1 MKLDEKELLQGLRQ
15 ADKRAFEVLVDTYQ
29 KRILAIACGITL
41 DREESLEIVQD
52 VFLSVYQN
60 IDNFREESGLFT
72 WMRKITINIS
82 LNWKRRW
89 IRRFRWNH
97 QTLEDK
103 NFNENNDLL
112 YRDKY
117 QEKPQ
122 TPEAEYIEY
131 ESENIIMN
139 KIGQLPEK
147 IRTVL
152 VLKVFEKM
160 SYEDIAQTLGVNIGT
175 VKSRLHYAKKFLTT
189 LCHSPKIRRDEDEYK
204 QR

>member
-1 MKLDEKELLQGLRQ
+1 MKLDEKELIQGLRHS
-15 ADKRAFEVLVDTYQ
+15 DKRSFEILVDTYQ
-29 KRILAIACGITL
+29 KRLLAIAYGITL
-41 DREESLEIVQD
+41 EKEESLEIVQD

-60 IDNFREESGLFT
+60 IGNFREESGLLA
-72 WMRKITINIS
+72 WMRKITINLS

-89 IRRFRWNH
+89 IRRFRWSH

-103 NFNENNDLL
+103 NFRENNDLL
-112 YRDKY
+112 YRYED
-117 QEKPQ
+117 KPQ

-139 KIGQLPEK
+139 KISQLPEK

-160 SYEDIAQTLGVNIGT
+160 SYEDIAQTLGINIGT
-175 VKSRLHYAKKFLTT
+175 VKSRLHYAKKFLTQ
-189 LCHSPKIRRDEDEYK
+189 SMSFS
-204 QR
+204 

>member
-29 KRILAIACGITL
+29 KRLLAIACGITL

-60 IDNFREESGLFT
+60 IYNFREESGLFT
-72 WMRKITINIS
+72 WMRKITINLC

-97 QTLEDK
+97 QTLEGK
-103 NFNENNDLL
+103 NFSENNELL
-112 YRDKY
+112 YRDRY
-117 QEKPQ
+117 EQKPQ

-147 IRTVL
+147 VRTVL

-175 VKSRLHYAKKFLTT
+175 VKSRLHYAKKFLT
-189 LCHSPKIRRDEDEYK
+189 HSMSFT
-204 QR
+204 